1 VSGPAGGGARGVGP
15 RSPILNSCRAKE
27 ILHAMAEAKKFVYS
41 FGDGTAD
48 GRSDMKELLGG
59 KGANLAEMSLIGIPV
74 PPGFTITTEVCA
86 TYYDQG
92 RKLPE
97 EVKPQVE
104 AALKKMEQSVGKPFG
119 DPSDPLLVSVRSG
132 AALSMPGMMNTILNL
147 GLTDVSVEGLARKTG
162 NPRFAYDGYRRLIDM
177 FGSTA
182 MGVDHEH
189 FEHELVKLK
198 KEKGVKLDTDL
209 TADDLKELVR
219 RYKAVYQ
226 SHVGEDF
233 PQDPKEQ
240 LWKAIM
246 AVFNSW
252 MGKKAVEY
260 RRIERISGLLGT
272 AVNVQAMV
280 FGNTGNTSGTGVAF
294 TRDPNTGAD
303 EFFGDYLINAQ
314 GEDVVAGIR
323 TPEPITQLHEEMP
336 KVYEQLLG
344 IRQKLESHYKEM
356 QDIEFTVQE
365 GVLYM
370 LQTRTGKRTG
380 TAAVRIAVEMV
391 QEGLIDEETALKR
404 VNPDSLNHLLLP
416 QLDPKAKGSIV
427 ATGIA
432 ASPGAA
438 SGKVILSAEAAV
450 EFNQSHP
457 DEPILLVRKE
467 TSPEDVAGMHL
478 AKGILTATGGK
489 ASHAAVVARGW
500 GKPCVVGCDAIHI
513 DEAKGQITIG
523 DHTVKVGD
531 FLTINGTTGDVMLG
545 KVPTVDP
552 SISGHF
558 ATLMGWADK
567 VRTLKVR
574 TNADTPADS
583 AKARSFG
590 AEGIGLCRT
599 EHMFFEGQRIVDMRK
614 MILADDE
621 EGRKAA
627 LDALMPYQKQDFIG
641 IFEAMEGCP
650 VTIRL
655 LDPPLHEFLPHD
667 EAGQTE
673 VARQLGVPVEKVQRR
688 VTQLHEANPMLG
700 LRGCRLP
707 IKFPEIGD
715 MQVRAII
722 QAAIEVKKQGKT
734 VLPEIMIP
742 LVGTVEELAI
752 LKKRAI
758 AVADEEMKAAGVTV
772 EYQIGTM
779 IEIPRAALTAD
790 QIAEEA
796 EFFSFGTNDLT
807 QLTFG
812 FSRDDIGSFMPAYVE
827 KKILPVD
834 PFQTLDARGVG
845 QLVEMGVT
853 KGRQS
858 RKEKHGQHL
867 KVGICGEH
875 GGDPDSV
882 AFCHK
887 VGMDYVSCSPFRV
900 PIARLAAAQA
910 SLAGGK
916 TISRDR

>member
-1 VSGPAGGGARGVGP
+1 
-15 RSPILNSCRAKE
+15 
-27 ILHAMAEAKKFVYS
+27 MANTEKYVYS
-41 FGDGTAD
+41 FGAGSAE
-48 GRSDMKELLGG
+48 GRAEMKELLGG
-59 KGANLAEMSLIGIPV
+59 KGANLAEMSVIGIPV
-74 PPGFTITTEVCA
+74 PPGFTLTTEVCA
-86 TYYDQG
+86 VYYDRG
-92 RKLPE
+92 RTLPE
-97 EVKPQVE
+97 AVKPQVE
-104 AALKKMEQSVGKPFG
+104 HALARMEEAVGKKFG
-119 DPSDPLLVSVRSG
+119 NPSDPLLVSVRSG

-147 GLTDVSVEGLARKTG
+147 GLTDASVEGLAKKTN

-182 MGVDHEH
+182 MGVEHEA
-189 FEHELVKLK
+189 FEHELSGLK
-198 KEKGVKLDTDL
+198 KERGVKLDTDL
-209 TADDLKELVR
+209 NADDLKELVR
-219 RYKAVYQ
+219 RYKAVYEK
-226 SHVGEDF
+226 HVKEPF

-252 MGKKAVEY
+252 MGNKAVEY
-260 RRIERISGLLGT
+260 RRIERITGLKGT

-280 FGNTGNTSGTGVAF
+280 FGNTGNDSGTGVAF
-294 TRDPNTGAD
+294 TRDPNTGED
-303 EFFGDYLINAQ
+303 EFYGDYLINAQ

-323 TPEPITQLHEEMP
+323 TPEPISRLKDEMP
-336 KVYEQLLG
+336 KVYDQLLE
-344 IRQKLESHYKEM
+344 IRKKLESHYKEM
-356 QDIEFTVQE
+356 QDIEFTVQS
-365 GVLYM
+365 GTLYM

-391 QEGLIDEETALKR
+391 KEKLIDETTAIKR
-404 VNPDSLNHLLLP
+404 VSADSLNHLLLP
-416 QLDPKAKGSIV
+416 QLDPKAKRTAV
-427 ATGIA
+427 ARGIA

-438 SGKVILSAEAAV
+438 CGRVVLSAEAAI
-450 EFNQSHP
+450 EHHEKHP
-457 DEPILLVRKE
+457 SDPILLVRKE

-500 GKPCVVGCDAIHI
+500 GKPCVVGCEAIHI
-513 DEAKGQITIG
+513 NEKAGSFTMG
-523 DHTVKVGD
+523 DHTVKAGD
-531 FLTINGTTGDVMLG
+531 FLTIDGTTGDVMIG

-552 SISGHF
+552 KISGDF
-558 ATLMGWADK
+558 ATFMAWADK
-567 VRTLKVR
+567 VRTLKIR
-574 TNADTPADS
+574 TNADTPEDS
-583 AKARSFG
+583 ERARGFG

-599 EHMFFEGQRIVDMRK
+599 EHMFFGDQRIVAMRK

-621 EGRKAA
+621 AGRKAA
-627 LDALMPYQKQDFIG
+627 LAELEPFQKQDFIG
-641 IFEAMEGCP
+641 IFEAMAGLP

-667 EAGQTE
+667 DNEAGQAE
-673 VARQLGVPVEKVQRR
+673 LARQLGITVEKVKRR
-688 VTQLHEANPMLG
+688 VEQLHEANPMLG

-722 QAAIEVKKQGKT
+722 QAAIEVKKRGKT

-742 LVGTVEELAI
+742 LVGVLEELTI

-758 AVADEEMKAAGVTV
+758 AVAEEEFKKAGTKV

-790 QIAEEA
+790 EIAQEA

-827 KKILPVD
+827 QKILPVD
-834 PFQTLDARGVG
+834 PFQSIDVKGVG
-845 QLVEMGVT
+845 QLIEIGVT
-853 KGRQS
+853 KGRKA
-858 RKEKHGQHL
+858 RHDKHGEHL

-875 GGDPDSV
+875 GGDPESV

-900 PIARLAAAQA
+900 PIARLAAAHA
-910 SLAGGK
+910 ALAGGK
-916 TISRDR
+916 AISRDK